1 MLGLA
6 CAGKILGCTLG
17 ARLSGMGARE
27 SWAVGW
33 GMNSRGAMEILLGTI
48 ALRVE
53 LINARTFVALVVIA
67 LATSMMAGPLMQRV
81 LRRKR
86 TRRMVDHLSAKG
98 FILGLAGS
106 TPEEVIR
113 ELAAVVA
120 PAAGLEVGMVA
131 AAVIERERS
140 MSTAFG
146 KRLAVPH
153 ARLSGLPA
161 PLVGIGIS
169 ARGIAFAAP
178 DGEPVHLVVLLLT
191 STEDNGDQ
199 IALLADVA
207 ATFKG
212 DEASAQVLAVRSFTE
227 FLALVK
233 ALQGGAADQ
242 ARAQRERRTAV
253 TATADARA
261 GSGRDS
267 G

>member
-1 MLGLA
+1 MVAELDQKRPEDGLA
-6 CAGKILGCTLG
+6 LCGIELTCMRNLLSSSEERVYFKDTLSQFLLVSAGWLDAIT
-17 ARLSGMGARE
+17 
-27 SWAVGW
+27 
-33 GMNSRGAMEILLGTI
+33 
-48 ALRVE
+48 
-53 LINARTFVALVVIA
+53 
-67 LATSMMAGPLMQRV
+67 P
-81 LRRKR
+81 
-86 TRRMVDHLSAKG
+86 
-98 FILGLAGS
+98 GS

-153 ARLSGLPA
+153 ARFPGLQA
-161 PLVGIGIS
+161 PLVGIGIK

-199 IALLADVA
+199 VALLADVA

-233 ALQGGAADQ
+233 ALQGGADDQ

-253 TATADARA
+253 TAPADARA